1 MQSDE
6 YGFLM
11 RFSVRAEI
19 PSALLEDD
27 EFDERGFLDEWER
40 GLKPE
45 LVRAVFEALRAV
57 PGWEA
62 HVRNRGAAAEDE
74 IEIVVER
81 TYFEAEDPPDDDAGD
96 AG

>member
-6 YGFLM
+6 HGFLL

-27 EFDERGFLDEWER
+27 EFDERGFLEEWER

-45 LVRAVFEALRAV
+45 VVRAVFQALRAI
-57 PGWEA
+57 PGWDA
-62 HVRNRGAAAEDE
+62 HVRNRGTSADDE

-81 TYFEAEDPPDDDAGD
+81 GYAEVEDPPADEVDD
-96 AG
+96 

>member
-6 YGFLM
+6 HGFLL

-19 PSALLEDD
+19 PSTLLDDD

-45 LVRAVFEALRAV
+45 MLRAVFQALRAA

-62 HVRNRGAAAEDE
+62 HVRNRGASSEDE

-81 TYFEAEDPPDDDAGD
+81 SYEADEP
-96 AG
+96 

>member
-6 YGFLM
+6 YGFVL

-19 PSALLEDD
+19 PSAALENDD
-27 EFDERGFLDEWER
+27 FDERAFLDEWER

-45 LVRAVFEALRAV
+45 VVRAVFQALRAV

-62 HVRNRGAAAEDE
+62 HVRNRGASSEDE

-81 TYFEAEDPPDDDAGD
+81 SYVDEGD
-96 AG
+96 

>member
-6 YGFLM
+6 YGFLL

-19 PSALLEDD
+19 PSALLDD
-27 EFDERGFLDEWER
+27 DDFDERSFLDEWER

-45 LVRAVFEALRAV
+45 LVRAVFQALRAV

-62 HVRNRGAAAEDE
+62 HIRNRGAASADE

-81 TYFEAEDPPDDDAGD
+81 SYAEAES
-96 AG
+96 

>member
-6 YGFLM
+6 YGFLL

-19 PSALLEDD
+19 PGALLEDD
-27 EFDERGFLDEWER
+27 DFDERGFLDEWER

-45 LVRAVFEALRAV
+45 VVRAVFQALRAV

-62 HVRNRGAAAEDE
+62 HVRNRGAATEDE

-81 TYFEAEDPPDDDAGD
+81 SYATDVS
-96 AG
+96 